1 MEDQE
6 EVTGLEICS
15 DDMLWQEMV
24 QELSLQNSQQN
35 LVVDQQVLW
44 MRQVLWLCPT
54 YWQMVF
60 LIKSI
65 PDPRCLLW

>member
-6 EVTGLEICS
+6 EVMGLKICS

-44 MRQVLWLCPT
+44 IRQVLHLS
-54 YWQMVF
+54 
-60 LIKSI
+60 L
-65 PDPRCLLW
+65 